1 MPVFISVNSIAIAP
15 RGNVVMLFT
24 MKGISTR
31 SIYSELCLQCNAWQV
46 VVRRKQNISTEGE
59 IQKQSML
66 VNNLFLS
73 LFLNVS

>member
-24 MKGISTR
+24 MKGISTH

-46 VVRRKQNISTEGE
+46 VVKIEENKIFLQCVKFR
-59 IQKQSML
+59 
-66 VNNLFLS
+66 NNQC
-73 LFLNVS
+73 